1 MKKNKALSPELV
13 EFAANMLKCV
23 GHPIRLRI
31 VELLEA
37 QGELPVN
44 QLQEELELVQPVVSQ
59 HLTKMKSLGL
69 LRAQRRQGMVFY
81 SVALPQLF
89 KLLEC
94 IRGCDPAYRQGP
106 LRAISGS

>member
-1 MKKNKALSPELV
+1 MQKLKPISAELV
-13 EFAANMLKCV
+13 EFAATMLKCV

-31 VELLEA
+31 VELLEVH
-37 QGELPVN
+37 GELPVN
-44 QLQEELELVQPVVSQ
+44 QLQDELEIAQAVASQ
-59 HLTKMKSLGL
+59 HLTKMKALGL

-94 IRGCDPAYRQGP
+94 IRGCEPSYRQDRPG
-106 LRAISGS
+106 